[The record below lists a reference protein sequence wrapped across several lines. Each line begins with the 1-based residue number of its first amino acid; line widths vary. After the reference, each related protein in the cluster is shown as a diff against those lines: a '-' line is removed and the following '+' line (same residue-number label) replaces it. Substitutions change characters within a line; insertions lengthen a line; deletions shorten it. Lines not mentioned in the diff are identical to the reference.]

1 MIKLMIVDDEPWIR
15 TSLKNRIDWSEE
27 MILCGEASDG
37 FEALELAANLRPD
50 IVITDVRM
58 PEMSGLELIRRLR
71 EFLPDIQ
78 SVIISGYN
86 EFEYAKSAIELGS
99 CGYVLKPVRKEEL
112 NQVIK
117 KAIDNIAQ
125 NNLLRLTTQTQAAL
139 LDQLL
144 VNLYHEAPV
153 SEESFL
159 SVLRHLHFFTEC
171 FSVLFVRFLN
181 GEESAET
188 IGQRLNAATAA
199 LFSSCTC
206 CSFGVSETVYGVFL
220 TSPDPIDLPAAAKE
234 LIRQLQIKASLDVSI
249 AIGTGC
255 RSFRQLGETFRSAR
269 EGLHHMHLYNAREII
284 LPAAADPGRK
294 PSSGVSLPAGITGDI
309 IDSIYSHSRTDL
321 DAAIRKLNDFIQKTP
336 EITVYDISNMLY
348 LMLGDLIRICYERNA
363 SKELC
368 DKGIAFM
375 QLLSGYQPNR
385 DFVSQFADYCWEI
398 SSSFQETPS
407 IVQVI
412 RNAEQYIRSRYN
424 EEISLK
430 KIAALFYLNPSYF
443 SVSFKNVTGKNFN
456 EYLTSVRME
465 NAKQMLLNQSLRVS
479 QIARMTG
486 YDDCSYFSKAFRKYT
501 GRMPSEYRQ
510 EAGQIPEG
518 EKNT

>member
-1 MIKLMIVDDEPWIR
+1 MIKIMIVDDEPWIR

-27 MILCGEASDG
+27 MQLCGEASDG
-37 FEALELAANLRPD
+37 FEALQLAANLRPD

-58 PEMSGLELIRRLR
+58 PEMSGLELIGRLR

-86 EFEYAKSAIELGS
+86 EFEYAKSALELGS

-112 NQVIK
+112 NRVIQ
-117 KAIDNIAQ
+117 KAIANIAQ

-139 LDQLL
+139 LDRLL
-144 VNLYHEAPV
+144 LGLWHETPV
-153 SEESFL
+153 SEASFL
-159 SVLRHLHFFTEC
+159 PVLKHLHFFTGC
-171 FSVLFVRFLN
+171 FSVLAVRFLN

-188 IGQRLNAATAA
+188 MGQRLNAAAAA

-206 CSFGVSETVYGVFL
+206 QSFCVSDTVYGLFL
-220 TSPDPIDLPAAAKE
+220 TSEAPVDLPAAARE
-234 LIRQLQIKASLDVSI
+234 LIRQLQVRASLDVSI
-249 AIGTGC
+249 AIGAAC
-255 RSFRQLGETFRSAR
+255 RSFERLGETFRSAR
-269 EGLHHMHLYNAREII
+269 EGLHHMHLFNAREII
-284 LPAAADPGRK
+284 LPAAADQEHA
-294 PSSGVSLPAGITGDI
+294 PSSGIALPGDITGGI
-309 IDSIYSHSRTDL
+309 IDSIYAHSRTDL
-321 DAAIRKLNDFIQKTP
+321 DAAIGKLNDFIQTTP
-336 EITVYDISNMLY
+336 EITVYDINNMLY

-368 DKGIAFM
+368 DRGIAFM
-375 QLLSGYQPNR
+375 QLLSGYQPQK
-385 DFVSQFADYCWEI
+385 DLIGQFAGYCWEI

-412 RNAEQYIRSRYN
+412 RNAEQYIRSRYD
-424 EEISLK
+424 EDISLK

-456 EYLTSVRME
+456 EFLTSVRME
-465 NAKQMLLNQSLRVS
+465 NAKQMLLNRSLRVS
-479 QIARMTG
+479 QVARMTG

-501 GRMPSEYRQ
+501 GMMPSEYQ
-510 EAGQIPEG
+510 QQAGGTP
-518 EKNT
+518 T

>member
-1 MIKLMIVDDEPWIR
+1 MIKLMIVDDEPWTR

-159 SVLRHLHFFTEC
+159 SVLRGG
-171 FSVLFVRFLN
+171 VR
-181 GEESAET
+181 GDH
-188 IGQRLNAATAA
+188 RTALKRGHSGA
-199 LFSSCTC
+199 
-206 CSFGVSETVYGVFL
+206 VFL
-220 TSPDPIDLPAAAKE
+220 LYLLQLWRFRNRLRRFSDLT
-234 LIRQLQIKASLDVSI
+234 VSH
-249 AIGTGC
+249 
-255 RSFRQLGETFRSAR
+255 RSAR
-269 EGLHHMHLYNAREII
+269 SRKRTD
-284 LPAAADPGRK
+284 PAASD
-294 PSSGVSLPAGITGDI
+294 
-309 IDSIYSHSRTDL
+309 
-321 DAAIRKLNDFIQKTP
+321 Q
-336 EITVYDISNMLY
+336 
-348 LMLGDLIRICYERNA
+348 
-363 SKELC
+363 
-368 DKGIAFM
+368 
-375 QLLSGYQPNR
+375 
-385 DFVSQFADYCWEI
+385 
-398 SSSFQETPS
+398 
-407 IVQVI
+407 
-412 RNAEQYIRSRYN
+412 
-424 EEISLK
+424 
-430 KIAALFYLNPSYF
+430 
-443 SVSFKNVTGKNFN
+443 SVSRRQHCHR
-456 EYLTSVRME
+456 Y
-465 NAKQMLLNQSLRVS
+465 
-479 QIARMTG
+479 
-486 YDDCSYFSKAFRKYT
+486 
-501 GRMPSEYRQ
+501 RMPFFQ
-510 EAGQIPEG
+510 TAGRNLSQRARGTAPHAFI
-518 EKNT
+518 